1 MVSRYLR
8 QNRKNFPPM
17 KRYLGLLLLSLFL
30 AINSHLRGTTVI
42 PPDFDQLVTRAE
54 LIFQGEV
61 TDVRCQW
68 IGEGAEHRI
77 VSFVTFKVADALK
90 GNAGASYTI
99 RMLGG
104 TVGGETLQ
112 VSDAPKFK
120 IGDRDILFVENNG
133 SQFIPLVGI
142 HHGRF
147 LVERD
152 EAGREIVMTGAHQ
165 PLADVEQLG
174 KDEATIATGRA
185 AMSVNDFK
193 AAIQTKLRQAQV
205 NTRPH

>member
-8 QNRKNFPPM
+8 QNRKNFPTM
-17 KRYLGLLLLSLFL
+17 KRYFGFLLLLLFL
-30 AINSHLRGTTVI
+30 AINPQLRGTTVI
-42 PPDFDQLVTRAE
+42 APDFDQLVTRAE

-61 TDVRCQW
+61 TEVRPQW

-90 GNAGASYTI
+90 GNPGASYTI

-104 TVGGETLQ
+104 TVGGKTLQ
-112 VSDAPKFK
+112 VSDAPTFK

-147 LVERD
+147 RIERE
-152 EAGREIVMTGAHQ
+152 EAGREIVMTGEGQ

-174 KDEATIATGRA
+174 KDEATFATGRA

-193 AAIQTKLRQAQV
+193 AAIQTKLRAQV
-205 NTRPH
+205 NARPH

>member
-8 QNRKNFPPM
+8 QDRKNFPPM
-17 KRYLGLLLLSLFL
+17 KRYFGFLLLLLFL
-30 AINSHLRGTTVI
+30 AINPQLRGTTVI
-42 PPDFDQLVTRAE
+42 APDFDQLVTRAE

-61 TDVRCQW
+61 TDVRSQW

-90 GNAGASYTI
+90 GNPGASYTI

-112 VSDAPKFK
+112 VSDAPTFK
-120 IGDRDILFVENNG
+120 IGDRDILFIENNG

-147 LVERD
+147 RIERD
-152 EAGREIVMTGAHQ
+152 EAGREIVMTGARQ

-174 KDEATIATGRA
+174 KDEVTIAAGRA
-185 AMSVNDFK
+185 AMSVDDFK

-205 NTRPH
+205 NARPH

>member
-8 QNRKNFPPM
+8 QNRKNFPTM

-30 AINSHLRGTTVI
+30 AINPHLRGTTVI
-42 PPDFDQLVTRAE
+42 APDFDQLVTRAE

-61 TDVRCQW
+61 TDVRSQW

-90 GNAGASYTI
+90 GNPGASYTI

-112 VSDAPKFK
+112 VSDAPTFK

-133 SQFIPLVGI
+133 SQFFPLVGI

-174 KDEATIATGRA
+174 KDEVTIAAGRA
-185 AMSVNDFK
+185 AMSLNDFK
-193 AAIQTKLRQAQV
+193 AAIQTKVRQAQV

>member
-8 QNRKNFPPM
+8 QHRKNFPPM
-17 KRYLGLLLLSLFL
+17 KRYFGFFLFLLFL
-30 AINSHLRGTTVI
+30 AINPQLRGTTVI
-42 PPDFDQLVTRAE
+42 APDFDQLVTRAE

-61 TDVRCQW
+61 TDVRSQW

-90 GNAGASYTI
+90 GNPGASYTI

-104 TVGGETLQ
+104 TVGGKTLQ
-112 VSDAPKFK
+112 VSDAPTFK

-147 LVERD
+147 RIERE
-152 EAGREIVMTGAHQ
+152 EAGREIVVTGEGQ

-193 AAIQTKLRQAQV
+193 AAIQTKLRAQV
-205 NTRPH
+205 NARPH

>member
-8 QNRKNFPPM
+8 QNRKNSPIM
-17 KRYLGLLLLSLFL
+17 KRYFGLLLLPLFL
-30 AINSHLRGTTVI
+30 AINPQLRGTTVI
-42 PPDFDQLVTRAE
+42 APDFDQLVTRAE

-61 TDVRCQW
+61 TDVRSQW

-90 GNAGASYTI
+90 GNPGASYTI

-104 TVGGETLQ
+104 TVGGQTLE

-142 HHGRF
+142 HRGRF
-147 LVERD
+147 RVERD
-152 EAGREIVMTGAHQ
+152 EAGREIVMTGERQ

-174 KDEATIATGRA
+174 KGEATIATGRA

-205 NTRPH
+205 SARSH

>member
-1 MVSRYLR
+1 
-8 QNRKNFPPM
+8 M
-17 KRYLGLLLLSLFL
+17 KRYFGFLLFLLFL
-30 AINSHLRGTTVI
+30 AMNPQLRGTTVI
-42 PPDFDQLVTRAE
+42 APDFDQLVMRAE

-61 TDVRCQW
+61 TEVRPQW

-90 GNAGASYTI
+90 GNPGASYTI

-104 TVGGETLQ
+104 TVGGKTLQ
-112 VSDAPKFK
+112 VSDAPTFK

-147 LVERD
+147 RIERE
-152 EAGREIVMTGAHQ
+152 EAGREIVMTGQGQ

-193 AAIQTKLRQAQV
+193 TAIQTKLRAQL
-205 NTRPH
+205 NARPH